1 MYLESKMDPST
12 EALYKC
18 IETIIGMETTTGL
31 EIQAE
36 MVKMPPLA
44 EWD

>member
-1 MYLESKMDPST
+1 MDPST

-18 IETIIGMETTTGL
+18 IETTIGMETITGL

-36 MVKMPPLA
+36 MVKMPPSA
-44 EWD
+44 E

>member
-12 EALYKC
+12 KALYKC
-18 IETIIGMETTTGL
+18 IGMETIVRL

-44 EWD
+44 K